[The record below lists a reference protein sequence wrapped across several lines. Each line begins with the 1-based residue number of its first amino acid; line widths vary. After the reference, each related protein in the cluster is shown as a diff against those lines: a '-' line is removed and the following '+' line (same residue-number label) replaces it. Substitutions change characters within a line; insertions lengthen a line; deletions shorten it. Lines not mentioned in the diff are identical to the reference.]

1 MVSWESMIENTCGDS
16 GMVKFTNKSIQMDVS
31 NWLVLSFFVIVLT
44 LAGSPSS
51 MAGPWA
57 DRAMARRTARAERT
71 ELRDRPRQTEPTD
84 DARTV
89 SRQLPVLAPEN
100 ALRPGV
106 VRRLARR
113 GISVEEL
120 EALTR
125 GRQPQQFANGQTNA
139 QSVNQYGYQAN
150 PRSDAG
156 SQSVLDSGKAELP
169 SGLHAGVMTFDS
181 GRPQQPGGPVP
192 TESRSIL
199 VGAEDPVSSSLD
211 EGPRF
216 PGMEGKQ
223 SKTRDT
229 PVVTHEPIELL
240 PTPKPAE

>member
-1 MVSWESMIENTCGDS
+1 MFKPTDTSTQINVSLWLIS
-16 GMVKFTNKSIQMDVS
+16 GC
-31 NWLVLSFFVIVLT
+31 LVMFLT
-44 LAGSPSS
+44 LVGSPSS
-51 MAGPWA
+51 KAGSWA
-57 DRAMARRTARAERT
+57 ERAMARRTARAERT

-125 GRQPQQFANGQTNA
+125 GGQPQQFSNGQG
-139 QSVNQYGYQAN
+139 SVRPFTQYGYQTKT
-150 PRSDAG
+150 RSDAG
-156 SQSVLDSGKAELP
+156 FESVLDSGKTEQSLEP
-169 SGLHAGVMTFDS
+169 RAGVMTSNS
-181 GRPQQPGGPVP
+181 GRPQQPVGPVP

-199 VGAEDPVSSSLD
+199 VGAEDSVSSRLD

-223 SKTRDT
+223 TKTRDT

>member
-1 MVSWESMIENTCGDS
+1 MVGWQPMIEITCGDS
-16 GMVKFTNKSIQMDVS
+16 EMFKPADKSTPMNVS
-31 NWLVLSFFVIVLT
+31 LWLISGCLVMFLA

-51 MAGPWA
+51 MAAPWA

-71 ELRDRPRQTEPTD
+71 ELRDRPRQTKPTD
-84 DARTV
+84 DAGTV

-125 GRQPQQFANGQTNA
+125 GGQPQQFANGQTNA
-139 QSVNQYGYQAN
+139 QSVNQYERQSRTHSVAGGQPDRYSKQTDLSPGLSVGTLTAETGRPLQAGD
-150 PRSDAG
+150 RG
-156 SQSVLDSGKAELP
+156 SKKSRSVLVDAE
-169 SGLHAGVMTFDS
+169 
-181 GRPQQPGGPVP
+181 
-192 TESRSIL
+192 E
-199 VGAEDPVSSSLD
+199 PVSSDLD

-216 PGMEGKQ
+216 PGMEEDKK
-223 SKTRDT
+223 KTNDA

-240 PTPKPAE
+240 PTPKPNK

>member
-1 MVSWESMIENTCGDS
+1 
-16 GMVKFTNKSIQMDVS
+16 
-31 NWLVLSFFVIVLT
+31 
-44 LAGSPSS
+44 PSS

-57 DRAMARRTARAERT
+57 DPAMARRTARAERT

-150 PRSDAG
+150 PRS
-156 SQSVLDSGKAELP
+156 
-169 SGLHAGVMTFDS
+169 
-181 GRPQQPGGPVP
+181 
-192 TESRSIL
+192 
-199 VGAEDPVSSSLD
+199 
-211 EGPRF
+211 
-216 PGMEGKQ
+216 
-223 SKTRDT
+223 
-229 PVVTHEPIELL
+229 
-240 PTPKPAE
+240 

>member
-1 MVSWESMIENTCGDS
+1 MFKPTDTSTPMNVSLWLIS
-16 GMVKFTNKSIQMDVS
+16 GC
-31 NWLVLSFFVIVLT
+31 LVMFFT
-44 LAGSPSS
+44 LAGSPLS
-51 MAGPWA
+51 MAGSWA

-71 ELRDRPRQTEPTD
+71 ELRDRLRQTEPTD

-125 GRQPQQFANGQTNA
+125 GGQPQQFSNGQGSA
-139 QSVNQYGYQAN
+139 RPFNQYGYQTKT
-150 PRSDAG
+150 RSDAG
-156 SQSVLDSGKAELP
+156 FESVPDSGKTEQSLEP
-169 SGLHAGVMTFDS
+169 RAGVMTSNS
-181 GRPQQPGGPVP
+181 GRPQQPVGPVP

-199 VGAEDPVSSSLD
+199 VGAEDSVSSSLD

-223 SKTRDT
+223 TKTRAT

>member
-1 MVSWESMIENTCGDS
+1 MVGWQPMIEITSGDS
-16 GMVKFTNKSIQMDVS
+16 EMFKPTDTSTPMNVS
-31 NWLVLSFFVIVLT
+31 LWLISGCLVMFFT
-44 LAGSPSS
+44 LAGSPLS
-51 MAGPWA
+51 MAGSWA

-125 GRQPQQFANGQTNA
+125 GGQPQQFSNGQGSA
-139 QSVNQYGYQAN
+139 RPFNQYGYQTKT
-150 PRSDAG
+150 RSDAG
-156 SQSVLDSGKAELP
+156 FESVLDSGKTEQTLEP
-169 SGLHAGVMTFDS
+169 RAGVMTSNS
-181 GRPQQPGGPVP
+181 GRPQQPVGPVP

-199 VGAEDPVSSSLD
+199 VGAEDSVSSSLD

-223 SKTRDT
+223 TKTRDT

>member
-1 MVSWESMIENTCGDS
+1 MFKTADKSTPMNVSL
-16 GMVKFTNKSIQMDVS
+16 
-31 NWLVLSFFVIVLT
+31 WLISSCLVMFLT

-71 ELRDRPRQTEPTD
+71 ELRARPRQPEPPD
-84 DARTV
+84 DAGTV

-106 VRRLARR
+106 VRRLTRR

-125 GRQPQQFANGQTNA
+125 GGQPQQFANGQTNA
-139 QSVNQYGYQAN
+139 QSVNQDERQYRTHSVAGGQPDRYSKQTDLTSGLSLGTMTAETGRPLQAGDR
-150 PRSDAG
+150 RSKK
-156 SQSVLDSGKAELP
+156 SRSVLVDAEEP
-169 SGLHAGVMTFDS
+169 F
-181 GRPQQPGGPVP
+181 
-192 TESRSIL
+192 
-199 VGAEDPVSSSLD
+199 SSDLD

-216 PGMEGKQ
+216 PGMEEDKI
-223 SKTRDT
+223 KTNDA

-240 PTPKPAE
+240 PTPKPNK

>member
-1 MVSWESMIENTCGDS
+1 MVSWEPMIEITCGDS

-51 MAGPWA
+51 MAAPWA

-139 QSVNQYGYQAN
+139 QAVNQYGYQAN

-156 SQSVLDSGKAELP
+156 SQSVLDSEKTEHPL
-169 SGLHAGVMTFDS
+169 GLQAGVITSNS
-181 GRPQQPGGPVP
+181 GRRQEANGRVRA
-192 TESRSIL
+192 ESRSVL
-199 VGAEDPVSSSLD
+199 VGAEEPISSSLD

-223 SKTRDT
+223 TKTRDT

-240 PTPKPAE
+240 PSPKFAQ